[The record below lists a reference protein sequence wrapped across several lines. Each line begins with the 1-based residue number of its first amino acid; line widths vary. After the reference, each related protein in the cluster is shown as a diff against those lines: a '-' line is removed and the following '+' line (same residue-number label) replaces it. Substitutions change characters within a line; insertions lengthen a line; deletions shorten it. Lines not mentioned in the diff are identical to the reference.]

1 MTHPVRALP
10 LALAAGLLAPPPAA
24 ASEELLAQV
33 CGACHEA
40 TEAGLS
46 RIAGQRKT
54 PEGWLMTIVRMRI
67 AHGLEI
73 SAADQAALV
82 AWLADTQGL
91 APSETAGWRYAL
103 EKDPAVVE
111 AFEEPLGTMCARCHT
126 GARAML
132 QRRTAEEWK
141 LHMDFHVGQFPTI
154 EYQALGRDRDWYLLA
169 RDEVAPMLADMLPFE
184 TEAWTA
190 WQAAEKPGVTGDWVV
205 LTSLPGKGA
214 AHGVLSV
221 AGEASPYAV
230 SGTLTLADGTALP
243 VGGQMNLYTGYEW
256 RANLTIGGESYR
268 QVLAVSE
275 DGTGL
280 SGRQFLTEADSLG
293 GRLTGAKVGAGSVIL
308 GTVPEALPA
317 PGGAVQVVG
326 TGLDGLAAEG
336 AELAGA
342 AANASGAAATL
353 TAAGDGVVT
362 LSAGGATG
370 QVAVYS
376 AVDRVTVEPAFA
388 IARVG
393 GGSDIGPEA
402 VPIDFAAIGWWNGPD
417 GQPGTD
423 DDIRIGEVPA
433 AWTTGNHNEVAAA
446 MEDAKFAG
454 SIDETGL
461 FMPAVAGPNPERPF
475 STNNAGDLRITAEA
489 LGQSGEAQ
497 LIVTVQRFID
507 PPIR

>member
-1 MTHPVRALP
+1 MTHPLRALP
-10 LALAAGLLAPPPAA
+10 LALAAGLLAAPPAD

-33 CGACHEA
+33 CGECHEG
-40 TEAGLS
+40 TDAGLS
-46 RIAGQRKT
+46 RVSGQRKS

-67 AHGLEI
+67 AHGMEI
-73 SAADQAALV
+73 SSADQATLV
-82 AWLADTQGL
+82 AYLSETQGL
-91 APSETAGWRYAL
+91 APSETEGWRYAL

-111 AFEEPLGTMCARCHT
+111 ALDEPLGSMCARCHT

-132 QRRTAEEWK
+132 QHRTAEEWT

-154 EYQALGRDRDWYLLA
+154 EYQALGRDRDWYQLA
-169 RDEVAPMLADMLPFE
+169 RDEIAPLLAGMLPYE

-190 WQAAEKPGVTGDWVV
+190 WQAAEKPEVAGDWVV

-221 AGEASPYAV
+221 AGAASPYAV
-230 SGTLTLADGTALP
+230 SGSLTLADGTSLP

-275 DGTGL
+275 DGAGL
-280 SGRQFLTEADSLG
+280 AGRQFLTEADSLG
-293 GRLTGAKVGAGSVIL
+293 GRLTGAKAGAGVAIL

-336 AELAGA
+336 ADLADA
-342 AANASGAAATL
+342 SANASGVAATVTAGGDGLVTL
-353 TAAGDGVVT
+353 TA
-362 LSAGGATG
+362 GGASG

-376 AVDRVTVEPAFA
+376 AMDRLAVEPAFA

-393 GGSDIGPEA
+393 GGSDIGPGA
-402 VPIDFAAIGWWNGPD
+402 VPIGF
-417 GQPGTD
+417 T
-423 DDIRIGEVPA
+423 
-433 AWTTGNHNEVAAA
+433 
-446 MEDAKFAG
+446 
-454 SIDETGL
+454 
-461 FMPAVAGPNPERPF
+461 AVG
-475 STNNAGDLRITAEA
+475 
-489 LGQSGEAQ
+489 
-497 LIVTVQRFID
+497 
-507 PPIR
+507 